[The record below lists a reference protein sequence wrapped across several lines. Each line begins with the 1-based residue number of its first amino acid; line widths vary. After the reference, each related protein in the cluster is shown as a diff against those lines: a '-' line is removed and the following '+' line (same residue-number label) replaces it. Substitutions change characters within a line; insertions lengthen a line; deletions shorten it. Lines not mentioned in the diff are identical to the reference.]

1 MRRFS
6 SAQLRE
12 MKSQLR
18 EKSIQLREK
27 STPLVR
33 FRSISD
39 IDRSEVR
46 SKNYIS
52 LMMQPKT
59 SFGPDPTGIRRSI
72 D

>member
-39 IDRSEVR
+39 VDRSEVWVQKLYIINDAA
-46 SKNYIS
+46 KNC
-52 LMMQPKT
+52 
-59 SFGPDPTGIRRSI
+59 FGPDPTGIRRSI